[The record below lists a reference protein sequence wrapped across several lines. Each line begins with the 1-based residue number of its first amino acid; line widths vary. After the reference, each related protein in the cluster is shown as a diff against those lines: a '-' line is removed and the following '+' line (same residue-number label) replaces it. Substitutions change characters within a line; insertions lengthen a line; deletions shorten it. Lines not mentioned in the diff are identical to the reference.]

1 MDFLGKEGEKA
12 ADAVQSLSKRI
23 EDLESHLNAVDNAVQ
38 DLTEESRET
47 DLKIAEDNKERLRNL
62 ERIVMRLADL
72 QEESLRETK
81 SEKGKELTLESKVDA
96 LDQRLRRTREKQ
108 EDIQDKQELL
118 EKKIFD
124 VEDGL
129 KEEVEINKGSIDTK
143 VDSSKFKSEV
153 EDIEEE
159 ISRLKTSINALA
171 SDFDDDKI
179 RVE

>member
-1 MDFLGKEGEKA
+1 
-12 ADAVQSLSKRI
+12 
-23 EDLESHLNAVDNAVQ
+23 
-38 DLTEESRET
+38 
-47 DLKIAEDNKERLRNL
+47 
-62 ERIVMRLADL
+62 MRLADL

-108 EDIQDKQELL
+108 KKIQDKQELL

-124 VEDGL
+124 VEDEL
-129 KEEVEINKGSIDTK
+129 TEEIEFNRGSIDTK
-143 VDSSKFKSEV
+143 LESSKFEHEV
-153 EDIEEE
+153 ENIEEE

-171 SDFDDDKI
+171 SDLEDDKI